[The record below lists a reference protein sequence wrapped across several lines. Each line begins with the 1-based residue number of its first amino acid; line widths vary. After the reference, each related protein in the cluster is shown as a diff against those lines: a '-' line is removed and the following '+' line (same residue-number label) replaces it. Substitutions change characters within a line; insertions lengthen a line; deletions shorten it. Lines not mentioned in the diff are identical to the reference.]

1 MGRGPSTGDAEVR
14 GAGTVAVGEV
24 GRAAAFDVHEAVDAL
39 AGPMAIQTPQARQN
53 ARLGGLGVP
62 QSQHSTDGEELSRA
76 IVGPSAARP
85 AAPFTEDEE
94 RGTGEVAGLA
104 GEWTVTAPGDGA
116 TPATVGSVPATV
128 VSVPATVGSV
138 PAPDATASV
147 GRGRATGVTRESHS
161 LQKMASGWTGVPHM
175 GQADGVSTR
184 ALCGPLLCGCNRQSC
199 VAGKYWPRGRTD
211 GWPGGPRV
219 IATLGGAPSLP
230 AAARAGDTG
239 QQVRG
244 ADGAHGVDD
253 PETVAIA
260 ATVPAMKTSA
270 AATDAAPT
278 DAALP
283 SSTRV
288 SLEPGI

>member
-24 GRAAAFDVHEAVDAL
+24 GRAAAFDVHEAVDVL
-39 AGPMAIQTPQARQN
+39 AGPMAIQTPQALQN

-62 QSQHSTDGEELSRA
+62 QSQQSTDGDELSRA
-76 IVGPSAARP
+76 IVGPSAPSP

-116 TPATVGSVPATV
+116 TPATVGSALT
-128 VSVPATVGSV
+128 AVGSV

-147 GRGRATGVTRESHS
+147 GRGRAASVTRESHS
-161 LQKMASGWTGVPHM
+161 LQKLASGWTGVPHM

-253 PETVAIA
+253 PETVATG
-260 ATVPAMKTSA
+260 ATVSAMKTSA

-278 DAALP
+278 DAAVP